1 MKIGM
6 DKIGFFTPPTYVD
19 MVELAKARDVDP
31 NKYLIGIGQEK
42 MSIASNNYDA
52 VAMAANAAQAILTE
66 EDKEQIDMI
75 LFATESGVDQ
85 SKSGATWVHDLVG
98 IQPFARSVELKQAC
112 YSATAGLQ
120 LAMGHIA
127 LHPES
132 KVLLL
137 ASDIAKYGLNTGG
150 EPTQGAGAV
159 AILLSAEPRIL
170 EIEKESATYTE
181 DIDDFWRPNYSELAF
196 VDGKYSNEAYLNTLK
211 ASWGRYK
218 DQQHANLS
226 DFEALVFHV
235 PYTKMG
241 RKALQALEDEMTE
254 EVTERFNTYYE
265 SAIRYN
271 KTVGNIYTGSLYLSL
286 LSLLEQADELPSD
299 ARIGLFSY
307 GSGAVGEFFIGKVQA
322 GYKDYL
328 QTTAHEAQLNNRH
341 KLSIEEYEDL
351 LTHPVEVDE
360 AGNASFTAN
369 KVISKEDFI
378 FMAVREHRRQYG
390 KMNEYAGQGE

>member
-1 MKIGM
+1 MKIGI

-19 MVELAKARDVDP
+19 MVELAEARDVDP
-31 NKYLIGIGQEK
+31 NKYLLGIGQER
-42 MSIASNNYDA
+42 MSLTSNNYDV
-52 VAMAANAAQAILTE
+52 VAMAANAAQLILTK
-66 EDKEQIDMI
+66 EDKEEIDMI
-75 LFATESGVDQ
+75 LFATETGVDQ
-85 SKSGATWVHDLVG
+85 SKSGATWIHDLVG

-120 LAMGHIA
+120 LALGHIA

-150 EPTQGAGAV
+150 EPTQGAGAI
-159 AILLSAEPRIL
+159 AILLSAEPHIL

-218 DQQHANLS
+218 EQQNADLS
-226 DFEALVFHV
+226 DFEALLFHV

-241 RKALQALEDEMTE
+241 RKALQALEDEMNE
-254 EVTERFNTYYE
+254 EVIGRFNTYYE
-265 SAIRYN
+265 SAIKYN
-271 KTVGNIYTGSLYLSL
+271 KVVGNIYTGSLYLSL
-286 LSLLEQADELPSD
+286 LSLLDQAEELPKNS
-299 ARIGLFSY
+299 RIGMFSY
-307 GSGAVGEFFIGKVQA
+307 GSGAVGEFFVGKIQSN
-322 GYKDYL
+322 YKDYL
-328 QTTAHEAQLNNRH
+328 QTTDHEALLANRT
-341 KLSIEEYEDL
+341 KLTIEEYEEIL
-351 LTHPVEVDE
+351 SNPVKVNE
-360 AGNASFTAN
+360 AGNASLTTD

-378 FMAVREHRRQYG
+378 FKGIKEHRRQYG
-390 KMNEYAGQGE
+390 KAND